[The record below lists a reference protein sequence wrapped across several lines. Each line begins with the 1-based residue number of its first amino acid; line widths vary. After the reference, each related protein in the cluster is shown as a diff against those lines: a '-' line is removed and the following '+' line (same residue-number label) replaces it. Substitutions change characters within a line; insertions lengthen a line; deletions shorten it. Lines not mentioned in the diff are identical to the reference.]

1 MFNRGKTNPGL
12 FEGQVEKIVGD
23 RETDLGQLAGRKF
36 DACID
41 PSGYLPGQLEIS
53 GRALRNIV
61 DRYVFISWISVYPN
75 FTANMDESGEL
86 ECRNKKNANFL
97 MPGGQSHD
105 ERWKGLA
112 NLSSRAKLKRQSGVR

>member
-61 DRYVFISWISVYPN
+61 DRYVFISSISVYLN
-75 FTANMDESGEL
+75 FTENMDESGEL
-86 ECRNKKNANFL
+86 ECRNA
-97 MPGGQSHD
+97 GT
-105 ERWKGLA
+105 
-112 NLSSRAKLKRQSGVR
+112 KRTPTS